1 MVSLG
6 SDVRAAVE
14 LFRRRGGSAFGAL
27 HHVTSGDAPACR
39 VRVEGPN
46 LMATSSFGLEADY
59 RTEHYQVALQEG
71 LAHED
76 LRA

>member
-1 MVSLG
+1 
-6 SDVRAAVE
+6 
-14 LFRRRGGSAFGAL
+14 
-27 HHVTSGDAPACR
+27 
-39 VRVEGPN
+39 
-46 LMATSSFGLEADY
+46 MATSSFGLEADY